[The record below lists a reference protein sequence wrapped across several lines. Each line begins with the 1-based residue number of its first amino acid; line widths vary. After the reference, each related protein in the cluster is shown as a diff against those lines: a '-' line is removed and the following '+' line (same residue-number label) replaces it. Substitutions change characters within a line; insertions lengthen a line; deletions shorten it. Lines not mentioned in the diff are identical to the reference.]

1 MSGTKQDWKLFRDLL
16 PGWQE
21 AFMER
26 LNKAYI
32 ELLSGEG
39 HASDKFWALEERIK
53 EDKRRPG
60 VLLRISRSDL
70 EWNLRDLIRDG
81 AITMDDL
88 AWFSEEIRERVDYLV
103 QSAQ

>member
-1 MSGTKQDWKLFRDLL
+1 
-16 PGWQE
+16 
-21 AFMER
+21 MER
-26 LNKAYI
+26 LDKAYV

-88 AWFSEEIRERVDYLV
+88 AGFSEEIRERVDYLV

>member
-1 MSGTKQDWKLFRDLL
+1 
-16 PGWQE
+16 
-21 AFMER
+21 MER
-26 LNKAYI
+26 LDKAYV

-39 HASDKFWALEERIK
+39 YASDKFWALEERIK

-88 AWFSEEIRERVDYLV
+88 AGFSEEIRERVDYLV

>member
-1 MSGTKQDWKLFRDLL
+1 
-16 PGWQE
+16 
-21 AFMER
+21 MER
-26 LNKAYI
+26 LDKAYVV
-32 ELLSGEG
+32 LLSGEG

-88 AWFSEEIRERVDYLV
+88 AGFSEEIRERVDYLV
-103 QSAQ
+103 QLAQ